1 MVNPRRDGLYL
12 VLVGSL
18 VFIFMGAALEQTAPA
33 PLADFR
39 TIYFASRT
47 LAGQHDPFQ
56 VSEVMPVYEAERDA
70 RTPDTQKNRQIA
82 TQNIYPPNTLFLVMP
97 FAMLPPKIAGVA
109 WLILTLA
116 SFIVASLLVWDL
128 SADYAPALSGA
139 LIGFLLANS
148 ELLAV
153 TGNVAGLAI
162 SFCAIAVWCFT
173 RRRFMALGVLCLA
186 LSLALKPHDTGLVWL
201 YFLLAGAEQRKRAL
215 QSLAASL
222 ALSVPGLVWVWRV
235 APHWIN
241 EWSMNLA
248 AYSAHGGV
256 NDPGLSSSGGHGLD
270 KLISLQA
277 AFSFFRDE
285 PRFYNLATYVLCA
298 PLIFVLVYLPVRRR
312 NVPERSWTAVAA
324 IAALS
329 LLPIYHRQLDTAL
342 LLLAIPGCVLLWE
355 TNRIAGR
362 YGLAVTATALAFT
375 GAFSSAIITALFKAL
390 PLPSTQWAIWSV
402 TALQVLPAPLILL
415 VMGGF
420 YLWAYA
426 RRLDEPV
433 EHVELV
439 HAAADSLS

>member
-1 MVNPRRDGLYL
+1 
-12 VLVGSL
+12 
-18 VFIFMGAALEQTAPA
+18 
-33 PLADFR
+33 
-39 TIYFASRT
+39 
-47 LAGQHDPFQ
+47 
-56 VSEVMPVYEAERDA
+56 MPVYEAERDA

-162 SFCAIAVWCFT
+162 SFCAVAVWCFT

-298 PLIFVLVYLPVRRR
+298 PLIFVLVYLPVRRPMCR
-312 NVPERSWTAVAA
+312 NARGR
-324 IAALS
+324 
-329 LLPIYHRQLDTAL
+329 LLRQLRLSACSPFITGSWIRRCFCWRFQAACCCGRRTGLRGDTGSQL
-342 LLLAIPGCVLLWE
+342 RQQRWRSP
-355 TNRIAGR
+355 
-362 YGLAVTATALAFT
+362 
-375 GAFSSAIITALFKAL
+375 ALFH
-390 PLPSTQWAIWSV
+390 
-402 TALQVLPAPLILL
+402 
-415 VMGGF
+415 
-420 YLWAYA
+420 
-426 RRLDEPV
+426 RRSSRRCSRRCHCPRRNG
-433 EHVELV
+433 
-439 HAAADSLS
+439 LSGR